1 MSFKSGSNDFAIEVS
16 DTATL
21 SEIRD
26 QINDSADNTSVNAT
40 IITDND
46 GQHLVLSS
54 KTTGTGNMVEVS
66 VTDDDGDNADASGLS
81 QLAYSGHKYT
91 SDTMASGIDLGEGS
105 LAITSNTNSFNISVS
120 ATAGLDEIR
129 DQINNS
135 TDNTSVVASVVKET
149 NGDERLVLTSIDTG
163 ASDNITL
170 DVTDIDGNN
179 TDANG
184 LSRLVSGAQT
194 TNAIANIAEVNKAQD
209 AQITIDGTVVVTSNT
224 NEFKGVIDGIDITA
238 NKAHGVS
245 DDLSNIKVSED
256 NKNVSAGIN
265 SFIEK
270 FNAYVD
276 LSNQLGAASED
287 GAGILSGDSML
298 RNSMSQIRSLFST
311 EFDAGN
317 DTTLAL
323 SQLGI
328 RTERNGHL
336 SLDSDTLNDMLDK
349 DAGAVQN
356 FFIGTDGESGF
367 VNKITERLEV
377 YTSSGGL
384 IDQRVEGKENQLDRL
399 EKDVAKFNQKMNSL
413 ESRLYAQ
420 YNAMDLL
427 VSNMNSTGSYLQ
439 QQLDSMPGVVKSS
452 G

>member
-1 MSFKSGSNDFAIEVS
+1 
-16 DTATL
+16 
-21 SEIRD
+21 
-26 QINDSADNTSVNAT
+26 
-40 IITDND
+40 
-46 GQHLVLSS
+46 
-54 KTTGTGNMVEVS
+54 
-66 VTDDDGDNADASGLS
+66 
-81 QLAYSGHKYT
+81 
-91 SDTMASGIDLGEGS
+91 
-105 LAITSNTNSFNISVS
+105 LAITSNTNSFNIAVS
-120 ATAGLDEIR
+120 ATAELNEIR

-194 TNAIANIAEVNKAQD
+194 TNAITSVAEVNKAQD

-238 NKAHGVS
+238 KKAHDVS
-245 DDLSNIKVSED
+245 DDLSNIKVSEN
-256 NKNVSAGIN
+256 NKNVEIGLNA
-265 SFIEK
+265 FIEK

-276 LSNQLGAASED
+276 LSSQLGAASES
-287 GAGILSGDSML
+287 GAGALSGDSML

-317 DTTLAL
+317 DTALVL
-323 SQLGI
+323 SQLGL

-336 SLDSDTLNDMLDK
+336 SLDTDMLNDMLEQ
-349 DAGAVQN
+349 DAAAVQN
-356 FFIGTDGESGF
+356 FFIGSDGESGF
-367 VNKITERLEV
+367 VNKITEKLEV
-377 YTSSGGL
+377 YTGSGGL
-384 IDQRVEGKENQLDRL
+384 IEQRIEGKESQIDRL
-399 EKDVAKFNQKMNSL
+399 EKDVEKFNVKMDSL

-427 VSNMNSTGSYLQ
+427 VANMNSTGSYLQ
-439 QQLDSMPGVVKSS
+439 QQLDNMPGVVKSS

>member
-1 MSFKSGSNDFAIEVS
+1 
-16 DTATL
+16 
-21 SEIRD
+21 
-26 QINDSADNTSVNAT
+26 
-40 IITDND
+40 
-46 GQHLVLSS
+46 
-54 KTTGTGNMVEVS
+54 
-66 VTDDDGDNADASGLS
+66 
-81 QLAYSGHKYT
+81 
-91 SDTMASGIDLGEGS
+91 
-105 LAITSNTNSFNISVS
+105 LAITSNTNSFNIAVS
-120 ATAGLDEIR
+120 ATAELNEIR

-194 TNAIANIAEVNKAQD
+194 TNAITNIAEVNKAED

-238 NKAHGVS
+238 NKAHGAS
-245 DDLSNIKVSED
+245 DDLSSIKVTED
-256 NKNVSAGIN
+256 NKNVVAGVN

-311 EFDAGN
+311 EFDTGN
-317 DTTLAL
+317 DTSLSL
-323 SQLGI
+323 SQLGL

-336 SLDSDTLNDMLDK
+336 SLDDDKLNDMLEQ
-349 DAGAVQN
+349 DAAAVQN